1 MKSLYTII
9 FTSAVF
15 FFCITCK
22 KDPAIPP
29 YKTKHV
35 VIIVMDGARY
45 QETFGNGE
53 LTYIPN
59 MATMSLEGSLCTNFH
74 NPVYTFTNGGHAAM
88 TTGVDEYINN
98 SGFQYPTYPGIFQY
112 WRRATGAP
120 ITKCWIVS
128 SKDKLFVLSNC
139 DNAAD
144 SSWDN
149 QFMASY
155 DCGVNGPFTGYRH
168 DSVTFNRALNILSV
182 HQPDLMLINFKEP
195 DASGHAASWSGY
207 LNGIIQGDLYV
218 KQIWDYLQS
227 DPYYAGTT
235 TLFVTNDHGRHDDG
249 HLDGYVSHGDNCEGC
264 KHIMLL
270 AMGPDIKQNYT
281 CTDSYVLCDIPE
293 TISQL
298 MLFPMPTG
306 TGRVMQ
312 KILK

>member
-1 MKSLYTII
+1 MKSLYTI
-9 FTSAVF
+9 FLAFAVF
-15 FFCITCK
+15 FFCVTCK

-29 YKTKHV
+29 YKTEHV

-59 MATMSLEGSLCTNFH
+59 MATMSLDGSICTNFH
-74 NPVYTFTNGGHAAM
+74 NPIFTFTNGGHAAM
-88 TTGVDEYINN
+88 TTGVDEFINN
-98 SGFQYPTYPGIFQY
+98 SGFQYPTFPSIFQY
-112 WRRATGAP
+112 WRQATGAP
-120 ITKCWIVS
+120 QTKCWIVS

-144 SSWDN
+144 SSYDN

-155 DCGVNGPFTGYRH
+155 DCGVNGPFTGYRA
-168 DSVTFNRALNILSV
+168 DSTTFNRAMNIFNL
-182 HQPDLMLINFKEP
+182 HHPDLMLINFKEP
-195 DASGHAASWSGY
+195 DASGHAANWSGY

-270 AMGPDIKQNYT
+270 AMGPDFKENFST
-281 CTDSYVLCDIPE
+281 NESYVLADIPK

-306 TGRVMQ
+306 TGRMMQ